1 MEPLRWLR
9 SSVEGRVERHFTS
22 TKIETM
28 AARLIEISRDS
39 VVLGT
44 LPETE
49 ARELLAAGF
58 LKPTDQFRAETGTGT
73 ELQPLSGLVSP
84 PAVEERNTSWL
95 AKAKDSL
102 VSASSSVADTA
113 GELASQA
120 WRLTRATQS
129 KAVEIPDRLLSGFLP
144 QIQGI
149 LDGLLETKPFQ
160 AIRNGVRDDDLMQKV
175 FGATY
180 DCLPKPVC
188 RFVSETQFIAFC
200 MKHRSQLLGDPA
212 QETLK
217 LPPSA

>member
-1 MEPLRWLR
+1 MEPLRWPR
-9 SSVEGRVERHFTS
+9 SSVEGRVEEQFTS

-28 AARLIEISRDS
+28 AARLIEISRDG
-39 VVLGT
+39 VALGM

-58 LKPTDQFRAETGTGT
+58 LKPTDHFRAEAGAD
-73 ELQPLSGLVSP
+73 LKPLFELVSP
-84 PAVEERNTSWL
+84 PTAADRNTSWL

-102 VSASSSVADTA
+102 VSAGSSVADTA
-113 GELASQA
+113 GEFASQA

-129 KAVEIPDRLLSGFLP
+129 KAVEIPDRLLSAFLP

-149 LDGLLETKPFQ
+149 LNGLLETKPFQ
-160 AIRNGVRDDDLMQKV
+160 AVRNGVRDDDLMQKV

-200 MKHRSQLLGDPA
+200 MKHRGQLLGDSTTP
-212 QETLK
+212 K
-217 LPPSA
+217 LPPPA

>member
-28 AARLIEISRDS
+28 AARLIEISRDG
-39 VVLGT
+39 VVLGR

-58 LKPTDQFRAETGTGT
+58 LKPTDHFCAEAGTD
-73 ELQPLSGLVSP
+73 LQPLSELVSP
-84 PAVEERNTSWL
+84 STAAERNTSWL
-95 AKAKDSL
+95 AKAKESL

-113 GELASQA
+113 GEFASQA

-129 KAVEIPDRLLSGFLP
+129 KAVEIPDRLLSAFLP

-149 LDGLLETKPFQ
+149 LNGLLETKPFQ
-160 AIRNGVRDDDLMQKV
+160 AVRNGVRDDDLMQKV

>member
-1 MEPLRWLR
+1 
-9 SSVEGRVERHFTS
+9 
-22 TKIETM
+22 M
-28 AARLIEISRDS
+28 AARLIEISRDG

-58 LKPTDQFRAETGTGT
+58 LKPTDQFLAAAGADA
-73 ELQPLSGLVSP
+73 QPLAQLVPPP
-84 PAVEERNTSWL
+84 PAAERNTSWL

-102 VSASSSVADTA
+102 VSAGSSVADTA
-113 GELASQA
+113 GDLASQA

-129 KAVEIPDRLLSGFLP
+129 KAVEIPERLLSAFLP

-149 LDGLLETKPFQ
+149 LNGLLETKPFQ

-212 QETLK
+212 SATPK
-217 LPPSA
+217 LPPPA

>member
-1 MEPLRWLR
+1 MEPLRWPR
-9 SSVEGRVERHFTS
+9 FNVEGRVEKQFTS
-22 TKIETM
+22 NEIETM

-58 LKPTDQFRAETGTGT
+58 LKPTDQFRAETGTD
-73 ELQPLSGLVSP
+73 LQPLSGLVS

-102 VSASSSVADTA
+102 VSAGSSVADTA
-113 GELASQA
+113 GEFASQA

-129 KAVEIPDRLLSGFLP
+129 KAVEIPDRLLSAFLP

-149 LDGLLETKPFQ
+149 LNGLLETKPFQ

-200 MKHRSQLLGDPA
+200 MKHRRQLLGDADQAVP
-212 QETLK
+212 K
-217 LPPSA
+217 LPPPS